1 MSAPLTVLVTGAT
14 GGQGGAVTQA
24 LLAKGHD
31 VRAYV
36 RNSESIAA
44 QRLLEQGV
52 KLEQGDMNDS
62 LAVINALDGVD
73 LFFLMGTP
81 YENGPEEE
89 TRQGIEL
96 ANAASVA
103 GVGHLIYSS
112 VASADQETGIP
123 HFDSKYK
130 VEQHLQTLDIPW
142 SISAPVYFMDNAL
155 APWSLDALKAG
166 KIALAMP
173 ADRPL
178 QQISAKNI
186 GEFVASLAGRRDSV
200 FGQRF
205 DIAGDVLTGMQMAA
219 ALSAGTGGNITVESF
234 SVSVLKDQDADMGA
248 MYGWFDDV
256 GYNVDLKQL
265 HEQFSDVPWE
275 NYEVWSKRQDW
286 SFLKDQ

>member
-1 MSAPLTVLVTGAT
+1 MSEPLTVLVTGAT

-24 LLAKGHD
+24 LLAHGHD

-36 RNSESIAA
+36 RNADSASA

-62 LAVINALDGVD
+62 LAVISALEGVD

-81 YENGPEEE
+81 YEKGPEEE
-89 TRQGIEL
+89 TRQGIAL
-96 ANAASVA
+96 ANAANVA

-112 VASADQETGIP
+112 VASANQETGVP

-155 APWSLDALKAG
+155 APWALDALKAG
-166 KIALAMP
+166 KIAMAMP

-186 GEFVASLAGRRDSV
+186 GEFVASLAGRRESV
-200 FGQRF
+200 FGRRF
-205 DIAGDVLTGMQMAA
+205 DIAGDVLTGIQMAA
-219 ALSAGTGGNITVESF
+219 ALSAGAGEDISVDSF
-234 SVSVLKDQDADMGA
+234 PVSILKDQDADMGA

-256 GYNVDLKQL
+256 GYNVDLSQL
-265 HEQFSDVPWE
+265 HEQFSDVTWE
-275 NYEVWSKRQDW
+275 SYEAWTKRQDW
-286 SFLKDQ
+286 GFLKD